1 MHVEWNVSDNFLK
14 CLSSE
19 KDIVEVRK
27 DWKRH
32 VYNNTYGYKGRLE
45 LQISSNQ
52 QPHTRWKQV
61 IL

>member
-19 KDIVEVRK
+19 KDIVEVWK
-27 DWKRH
+27 DWNKH
-32 VYNNTYGYKGRLE
+32 VYNNTYGYKGRLK

-52 QPHTRWKQV
+52 QP
-61 IL
+61 